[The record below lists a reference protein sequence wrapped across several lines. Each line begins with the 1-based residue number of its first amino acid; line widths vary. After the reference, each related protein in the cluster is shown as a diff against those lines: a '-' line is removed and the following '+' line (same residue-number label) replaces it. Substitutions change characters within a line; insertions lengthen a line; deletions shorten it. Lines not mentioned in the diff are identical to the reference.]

1 MTERRAEDPL
11 PQAERRAAAA
21 DQLAAL
27 EGVRQE
33 VAGLRDDVREDAREL
48 RAELRASLEAF
59 ALAHGR
65 EHQAE
70 SAHLSGLVDDAAR
83 DHARFDAFI
92 RNAELAQ
99 ARRDG
104 TLGVF
109 RFVVE
114 LLGRYYRPI
123 GALIMTLGMI
133 VAAAT
138 GALTISIGIR

>member
-1 MTERRAEDPL
+1 VTDDRRDNS
-11 PQAERRAAAA
+11 
-21 DQLAAL
+21 DQLRAL
-27 EGVRQE
+27 EGVRAE

-48 RAELRASLEAF
+48 RSELRSALEAF

-70 SAHLSGLVDDAAR
+70 SVHLSGLVDGAAR
-83 DHARFDAFI
+83 DHARFEAFM
-92 RNAELAQ
+92 RNAELAA

-104 TLGVF
+104 YLGVF

-123 GALIMTLGMI
+123 GALIVTLA
-133 VAAAT
+133 VALAAIT
-138 GALTISIGIR
+138 GALTVAVSVQ